1 LSSEI
6 TDSSTDIFNFKVETD
21 TSELVS
27 RILVRDIQ
35 VLSSDLFTEI
45 KDYPSEINSFVLSY
59 KYKTLSVYEYNS
71 NTSLWEEKTIGIWG
85 LNSELDFDYL
95 GSFQDK
101 SVVRSSNY
109 TPSGDI
115 TQIKFIYYPYFELNF
130 NKDYPATQAALS
142 AITGTDGIFE
152 TMIKGQDITSI
163 KSLTDAYSYCNSII
177 ADKGNPIITVSFQTY
192 DIYYDSLFSLLSID
206 SDKYD
211 IDVQAL
217 ISQVTIQSIPVGDVL
232 LTVSLI
238 SKLNG
243 VEDYLKIL
251 LAKKN
256 DTNLD
261 DAVIDLVNTN
271 YENVSALDYTKI
283 KLRSSMI
290 FNSGSFY
297 DELG

>member
-1 LSSEI
+1 
-6 TDSSTDIFNFKVETD
+6 
-21 TSELVS
+21 
-27 RILVRDIQ
+27 
-35 VLSSDLFTEI
+35 
-45 KDYPSEINSFVLSY
+45 
-59 KYKTLSVYEYNS
+59 
-71 NTSLWEEKTIGIWG
+71 
-85 LNSELDFDYL
+85 
-95 GSFQDK
+95 
-101 SVVRSSNY
+101 
-109 TPSGDI
+109 
-115 TQIKFIYYPYFELNF
+115 
-130 NKDYPATQAALS
+130 
-142 AITGTDGIFE
+142 
-152 TMIKGQDITSI
+152 
-163 KSLTDAYSYCNSII
+163 
-177 ADKGNPIITVSFQTY
+177 
-192 DIYYDSLFSLLSID
+192 
-206 SDKYD
+206 
-211 IDVQAL
+211 
-217 ISQVTIQSIPVGDVL
+217 VGDVL